1 MPLNGFENTNCI
13 DRRPYIIY
21 IYMFIHAP
29 YNKFPGVMCLNP
41 ELDIESIYLH

>member
-1 MPLNGFENTNCI
+1 MVLKTPTVLIGVHI
-13 DRRPYIIY
+13 LY